1 MSIDL
6 TKKSSRL
13 LASRRYTH
21 DDSLA
26 SQEAFTQVLDLGSD
40 EIYSQA
46 LDGFSWGIVG
56 GIIALIM
63 VINLLLKSKFLE
75 RFITTDSNVSNLKKN
90 YKKRGKV

>member
-26 SQEAFTQVLDLGSD
+26 SQEAFTRVLDLGSD

-46 LDGFSWGIVG
+46 NEITASGLPFSGSTSQRATFGVTKYYYRQKLTPSNNPNNNEVWFFLDPIG
-56 GIIALIM
+56 
-63 VINLLLKSKFLE
+63 N
-75 RFITTDSNVSNLKKN
+75 
-90 YKKRGKV
+90 

>member
-1 MSIDL
+1 MEFIAIPGFGFFGITGIGVL
-6 TKKSSRL
+6 FYGLYL
-13 LASRRYTH
+13 LLIP
-21 DDSLA
+21 DIP
-26 SQEAFTQVLDLGSD
+26 VSD